1 MTPIE
6 LKRKELEDKYNELM
20 KVKVWSIEERE
31 DVHQLR
37 GLIQGLN
44 LGVQMGKDEA
54 KKEFLDVLRNKLIEH
69 NVSNISIRV
78 VMNELKQSLEEKK

>member
-6 LKRKELEDKYNELM
+6 SKRNELRYDE
-20 KVKVWSIEERE
+20 KERY
-31 DVHQLR
+31 
-37 GLIQGLN
+37 IFN

-54 KKEFLDVLRNKLIEH
+54 RKEFLDVLRNKLIEH

-78 VMNELKQSLEEKK
+78 VMNELKQSLEEKHDKI